1 METNVSFGMIFT
13 QVSGLFLVLMLGYW
27 MNRSRKLPKE
37 AEGIMAQLTTKLFL
51 PALQISVFA
60 EQCTVENLKQYSRW
74 MFWGALF
81 YLVSMLIAVLASRSM
96 AKGKEYM
103 ECIYRYAF
111 GFPNNGGFGIP
122 LVLALF
128 GREIFFQYQLFALP
142 GSILCYGWGV
152 PQLMPKAHQGGWRRR
167 LGNLC
172 NPVFESIFIGM
183 VLGLTGIGRI
193 LPELVHTTLN
203 NLGNCYSVVSLLLVG
218 FVLGDYRI
226 KEIIGGRTVYIFTAL
241 RLIII
246 PGVFLIVLKLLGV
259 PQIIYIFTVLTFAC
273 PCGMNVVI
281 YPASFNEDTRPG
293 AGMILVSSTL
303 AVITIP
309 LLYALACI

>member
-1 METNVSFGMIFT
+1 METNVSFGMVFT

-51 PALQISVFA
+51 PALQISAFA
-60 EQCTVENLKQYSRW
+60 EQCTVANLKQYSIW
-74 MFWGALF
+74 MFWGAVF
-81 YLVSMLIAVLASRSM
+81 YLGSILIAVLAGKSM
-96 AKGKEYM
+96 AKGKDYM
-103 ECIYRYAF
+103 ECIYRYAL

-128 GREIFFQYQLFALP
+128 DREIFFQYQLFVLP
-142 GSILCYGWGV
+142 GSILCYSWGV

-183 VLGLTGIGRI
+183 VLGLTGIGRM

-226 KEIIGGRTVYIFTAL
+226 KDIIGGRQVYIFTAM

-246 PGVFLIVLKLLGV
+246 PGLFLIVLKLLGV
-259 PQIIYIFTVLTFAC
+259 PQIIYIFTALNFAC

-303 AVITIP
+303 AVLTIP